1 MILKL
6 PDTIL
11 FSRQDPA
18 GMSILSPWL
27 AMTITVPLRLT
38 WREWSV
44 IMRARHDTHLLSK
57 SNIARD

>member
-38 WREWSV
+38 WTEWLV
-44 IMRARHDTHLLSK
+44 RARHAMTDLLSK

>member
-38 WREWSV
+38 WREWLV
-44 IMRARHDTHLLSK
+44 IAESK
-57 SNIARD
+57 T